1 MLSKNSR
8 QFKTQKAFTLIE
20 LLVVIA
26 IVGILAGLAVVSM
39 SRATE
44 AAKIAKSKVFSN
56 SVRNSLLASRVSEWN
71 FDEGTGTSTAD
82 TVGGNTGILINGPA
96 WRPSADC
103 VSGGCLEFDGSN
115 DYVDTVGNVGIIG
128 AQARTVTLWFK
139 PTDKQGR
146 QDLFSFGTPALSLMF
161 NILFDYIPDESLYWG
176 AYADDTAGHANTIT
190 RNEWNFVAVAYDGS
204 IVNVYINGSSRPD
217 ISASHTIST
226 GASTLWIGKSKE
238 DQGYYKGLMDEF
250 RIYSAAL
257 TASAIRDQYIAGLDK
272 LLVSNQITDE
282 EYQQRSADLNLNYAV
297 K

>member
-1 MLSKNSR
+1 ME
-8 QFKTQKAFTLIE
+8 KAFTLIE

-26 IVGILAGLAVVSM
+26 IIGILAGMVVVNM
-39 SRATE
+39 SGATSS
-44 AAKIAKSKVFSN
+44 ARMAKSKVFSG
-56 SVRNSLLASRVSEWN
+56 SVRSSLLMNRVSEWN
-71 FDEGTGTSTAD
+71 FDEGSGTSTAD
-82 TVGGNTGILINGPA
+82 TVGGNTGILINGPV

-115 DYVDTVGNVGIIG
+115 DYVDTIGDVGITG
-128 AQARTVTLWFK
+128 VQARTVTLWFK

-190 RNEWNFVAVAYDGS
+190 RNEWNFIAVAYDGS
-204 IVNVYINGSSRPD
+204 IVNVYINGSSKPD

-238 DQGYYKGLMDEF
+238 NQGYYKGLMDEF
-250 RIYSAAL
+250 RIYNAAM
-257 TASAIRDQYIAGLDK
+257 TASAIHGQYIAGLDK
-272 LLVSNQITDE
+272 LLAGGQITRQD
-282 EYQQRSADLNLNYAV
+282 YQKRLSDLNSTYAAS

>member
-1 MLSKNSR
+1 
-8 QFKTQKAFTLIE
+8 
-20 LLVVIA
+20 
-26 IVGILAGLAVVSM
+26 M
-39 SRATE
+39 SGATE

-56 SVRNSLLASRVSEWN
+56 SVRNSLLANRVSEWN

-82 TVGGNTGILINGPA
+82 TVGGNDGILINGPA

-115 DYVDTVGNVGIIG
+115 DYVDTVGNVGITG

-161 NILFDYIPDESLYWG
+161 NILFDYTDEGLYWG

-190 RNEWNFVAVAYDGS
+190 RNEWNFIAVAYDGS
-204 IVNVYINGSSRPD
+204 IVNVYINGSSKPD

-238 DQGYYKGLMDEF
+238 NIGYYKGLMDEF

-257 TASAIRDQYIAGLDK
+257 PASAIREQYIAGLDK
-272 LLVSNQITDE
+272 LLASNQITDE
-282 EYQQRSADLNLNYAV
+282 EYQQRSADLNSNYAID